1 MNIDYNWGELLNAAI
16 GIAGKTLLLIVL
28 FLIIRP
34 IGKKVIDSTMD
45 KMATR
50 QNLTDGRKKTL
61 HNLLVN
67 IYGYVLFFLF
77 IVMLLGIFDIPI
89 GPLLAGAGIIGL
101 AIGFGAQG
109 LVSDIVTGFFILIEK
124 QIDVDDY
131 VTAGGVDGIVEEL
144 GLRTTKIRSFDG
156 TLNYVPNRNIENV
169 NNHTRGNMRALVDFG
184 IAYEE
189 NIDQVTA
196 IIQGICDELMNDP
209 RVKEGPDV
217 VGVQSLDE
225 SQVTLRVIAQTEK
238 NEQWGVERELRKRI
252 KDALIANNIEIP
264 YPHQINVQKK
274 AQI

>member
-156 TLNYVPNRNIENV
+156 TLNYVPKRNIETV
-169 NNHTRGNMRALVDFG
+169 NKHARGNMRALVDFG

-196 IIQGICDELMNDP
+196 IIQGVCDELMNDP